1 MGEHWSSGSHPEH
14 NDRGVRDRETDPKGH
29 RGRGSQ
35 LRGKTREPGHQR
47 KTTVSWSVRIMTTN
61 FNHCTKVLFFDS
73 FLVFI
78 YASLHVYRKE
88 MALIS

>member
-14 NDRGVRDRETDPKGH
+14 NDRGVRDWETDPKGH

-47 KTTVSWSVRIMTTN
+47 KTNVSWSVWIMTTN
-61 FNHCTKVLFFDS
+61 FNNCTKVLTQ
-73 FLVFI
+73 FLFSYI
-78 YASLHVYRKE
+78 HLYMFRGKE
-88 MALIS
+88 VALIS